1 MEDFDFLVIG
11 SGSGLDVAN
20 VAVNQG
26 QSVAVVEKGPL
37 GGTCLNRGCIPSK
50 KLLYHAEVLETV
62 QDAGEFGIDAEV
74 EGVDFA
80 DIVRSV
86 NEDVSGSAESIRRG
100 LSSSSQ
106 HSLFEGEAHFVDER
120 TVEIEGGADDGARL
134 RAETVLV
141 AAGTRPWIP
150 DVDGVEDVDYLTST
164 EALQLETVPDHLVVV
179 GGGYIAAEL
188 AHFFGTFGSD
198 VSIVGRRPHLLP
210 ETDEEVGEAFTERY
224 ADRFDVYTGYEA
236 VAARESGNEVSVDAR
251 PFPPE
256 SSAGAE
262 GSSSGDDVTVTG
274 DALLLAA
281 GREPNTD
288 TLNPGAAGIETD
300 AQGFVE
306 TDEYLRTTADGV
318 WALGDIVGE
327 YLLKHN
333 ANHEARAVA
342 RNVFGTDLQPV
353 DYSAIPYAV
362 FASPE
367 VAGVGAREEE
377 LRTADEEFATSV
389 YQYEDTARG
398 DAMHAEGFVKV
409 LIDLDGEI
417 LGCHI
422 IGPDASS
429 LIQEV
434 VVAMQAGSGTVRDI
448 RESVHIHPALPEV
461 VDRAFAGQFSRG
473 GSSHH
478 DHGNHDHSHHD
489 HGNHDHSHHDHGNHD
504 HSH

>member
-1 MEDFDFLVIG
+1 MND
-11 SGSGLDVAN
+11 
-20 VAVNQG
+20 
-26 QSVAVVEKGPL
+26 
-37 GGTCLNRGCIPSK
+37 
-50 KLLYHAEVLETV
+50 
-62 QDAGEFGIDAEV
+62 
-74 EGVDFA
+74 
-80 DIVRSV
+80 
-86 NEDVSGSAESIRRG
+86 DVSESASSIRRG
-100 LSSSSQ
+100 LESSAQ
-106 HSLFEGEAHFVDER
+106 HTLFDGEARFVDER
-120 TVEIEGGADDGARL
+120 TVEVSGGEDDGARI

-141 AAGTRPWIP
+141 ATGTRPWIP
-150 DVDGVEDVDYLTST
+150 DVEGIEDVDYLTST
-164 EALQLETVPDHLVVV
+164 EALQLEAVPDRLVVV

-188 AHFFGTFGSD
+188 GHFFGTFGSD

-210 ETDEEVGEAFTERY
+210 TTDEEVGEAFTERY

-236 VAARESGNEVSVDAR
+236 VTVRESGGEVSVDAR
-251 PFPPE
+251 PYPPE
-256 SSAGAE
+256 SSTGVE
-262 GSSSGDDVTVTG
+262 GSNSDDEVTVTG
-274 DALLLAA
+274 DALLMAT
-281 GREPNTD
+281 GRVPNTD
-288 TLNPGAAGIETD
+288 ALNPEAAGIETD
-300 AQGFVE
+300 EDGFVE

-318 WALGDIVGE
+318 WALGDVVGE

-333 ANHEARAVA
+333 ANHEAVAVA
-342 RNVFGTDLQPV
+342 RNVFRDDLEPV

-377 LRTADEEFATSV
+377 LRTADQEFATNV
-389 YQYEDTARG
+389 YRYEDTARG

-448 RESVHIHPALPEV
+448 RESVHVHPALPEV
-461 VDRAFAGQFSRG
+461 VDRAFAGQFTRG

-478 DHGNHDHSHHD
+478 HSH
-489 HGNHDHSHHDHGNHD
+489 
-504 HSH
+504 